1 MDFEPQKDLNVPP
14 DAHAVFRAAV
24 IDYGFGLYEI
34 LPRDLQ
40 SPGMT
45 FMVKRS
51 PRHMPRAVLISP
63 TFILIYFK

>member
-40 SPGMT
+40 SLDSHFWLNSHTDGP
-45 FMVKRS
+45 
-51 PRHMPRAVLISP
+51 
-63 TFILIYFK
+63 